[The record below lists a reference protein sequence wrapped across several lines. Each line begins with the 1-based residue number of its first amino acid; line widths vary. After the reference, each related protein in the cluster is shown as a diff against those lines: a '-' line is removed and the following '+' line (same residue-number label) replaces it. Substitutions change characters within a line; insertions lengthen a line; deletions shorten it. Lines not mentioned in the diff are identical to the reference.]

1 MPSSRGG
8 TVGLYELSKAI
19 ADLDEPKVLKLAE
32 EFLAAEPRVAVLRKP
47 RGELL

>member
-1 MPSSRGG
+1 VPSSRGA
-8 TVGLYELSKAI
+8 TIGLYELPKAI

-47 RGELL
+47 RSEIL